1 MGRASKSM
9 KTSSPLGLLL
19 LLPALVVARPSYID
33 CDLKTTLSI
42 YDIMTTDSQMM
53 GYAPSTDAGIITI
66 QSATTFTAGSA
77 VTFIL
82 EGVKAA
88 KGVMHATAGS
98 VSGFGYSPKTGCAG
112 TNVMMVDNRNGVAS
126 DGTATTERTVEWF
139 APADVSGISS
149 VTISFVIGQ
158 GQGQIYRTSRTLT
171 KDSSSEPSGTPSSMP
186 SRTPS
191 SAPSIA
197 QTDEPSSTPST
208 QPSNAPSDEP
218 SSQPSTQPSN
228 TPIDEPSS
236 IPSLIPSDEPSSI
249 PSKQPSLIQTDEPS
263 STPSTQ
269 PSSIPTRIQTGEPSS
284 TPSTQPSN
292 APSDD
297 ESSSPSTQPS

>member
-1 MGRASKSM
+1 MGKSSKSM

-19 LLPALVVARPSYID
+19 LLPALVVARPSYIN
-33 CDLKTTLSI
+33 CDLKTTLNE
-42 YDIMTTDSQMM
+42 YDIMTTDAVMM
-53 GYAPSTDAGIITI
+53 GSAPETEDGIIES

-82 EGVKAA
+82 ESVKAA

-158 GQGQIYRTSRTLT
+158 GQGQIYRTSKTLT

-186 SRTPS
+186 SRAPS
-191 SAPSIA
+191 STPSIA

-208 QPSNAPSDEP
+208 
-218 SSQPSTQPSN
+218 
-228 TPIDEPSS
+228 
-236 IPSLIPSDEPSSI
+236 
-249 PSKQPSLIQTDEPS
+249 
-263 STPSTQ
+263 
-269 PSSIPTRIQTGEPSS
+269 

-292 APSDD
+292 APSD
-297 ESSSPSTQPS
+297 